1 MITHMSTL
9 NVGEEA
15 QSKQAQDWHSER
27 VVILVEILVK
37 RYFNPGFLNP
47 KLFQSKLIQIFLGGN
62 PDYFSP

>member
-27 VVILVEILVK
+27 VAILAEISVVG
-37 RYFNPGFLNP
+37 YFAPEFLNP
-47 KLFQSKLIQIFLGGN
+47 KLFQSKLIQKNSGAD
-62 PDYFSP
+62 PDKF

>member
-15 QSKQAQDWHSER
+15 QSKQTQDWHSER

-47 KLFQSKLIQIFLGGN
+47 KLFQSKL
-62 PDYFSP
+62 P